1 MIDTRLCKT
10 QEELKAAMAYEH
22 NKKLLCNYKSKMSNL
37 LTNMGLTRIN
47 LD

>member
-22 NKKLLCNYKSKMSNL
+22 NKKLLCSYKSRMSNL
-37 LTNMGLTRIN
+37 LINGLP
-47 LD
+47 